1 MAVNFWP
8 SLKYSVIEILLVKV
22 ADNLSSCV
30 LAAVLANSRQ
40 FLASKQ
46 FSGRNRWPR
55 RSGSLLLIFP
65 FCYPEVVLSPA
76 VVAWACLFLRSKGPE
91 TRRKG
96 PGTHSADGF
105 ELSHPRGKDAN
116 DSGCFWQSSL
126 YLCEKQEHCPSAP
139 WEETQREK
147 EQMGKCLI
155 LSIKTWHLSIL

>member
-1 MAVNFWP
+1 MRWKLRDMAVNFWP

-116 DSGCFWQSSL
+116 DSGCFGSPAFTYVRSKSIALQP
-126 YLCEKQEHCPSAP
+126 H
-139 WEETQREK
+139 
-147 EQMGKCLI
+147 GKKLRKKR
-155 LSIKTWHLSIL
+155 SK